1 MAKSWVFDA
10 VTGRSG
16 QLWAEDKTSLR
27 RGAHPRP
34 VRRAVEA
41 DARTLD
47 LVGLLGQIPAGEA
60 TLTLRGP
67 VARRHEQADLRT
79 YRASLRFGGV
89 VPVRQEVEIDVTTYG
104 AQLGSLAI
112 RSAERLARR
121 IDEARYET
129 AAAAA
134 LASIE
139 RLLPWQTASDAMV
152 KAAEGRVLQAADAM
166 LADAEETSEDEQ
178 AA

>member
-1 MAKSWVFDA
+1 MAERWVFDA

-16 QLWAEDKTSLR
+16 QLLAEEKTSLR
-27 RGAHPRP
+27 RGALPRP

-41 DARTLD
+41 DVRTLD

-89 VPVRQEVEIDVTTYG
+89 VPVRQEVEIDVATFG
-104 AQLGSLAI
+104 ARVGSLTI
-112 RSAERLARR
+112 RSAERLPRR
-121 IDEARYET
+121 IEPTRYE
-129 AAAAA
+129 AAVAAA

-139 RLLPWQTASDAMV
+139 RLLPWQAANNAMV
-152 KAAEGRVLQAADAM
+152 KAAEARVLQAANAV

>member
-1 MAKSWVFDA
+1 MAERWVFDA
-10 VTGRSG
+10 VIGRSG
-16 QLWAEDKTSLR
+16 QLSAEEKTSLR
-27 RGAHPRP
+27 RGALPRP

-41 DARTLD
+41 DARILD

-60 TLTLRGP
+60 TLRLRGP
-67 VARRHEQADLRT
+67 VTRRHEQAELRT

-89 VPVRQEVEIDVTTYG
+89 VPVRQEVEIDVESFG
-104 AQLGSLAI
+104 ARVSSLTI
-112 RSAERLARR
+112 RSAERLPRR
-121 IDEARYET
+121 IEEARYEA

-139 RLLPWQTASDAMV
+139 RLLPWQAASNAMV
-152 KAAEGRVLQAADAM
+152 EAADARVLQAANAVI
-166 LADAEETSEDEQ
+166 ADAEETSEDEQ